1 MQALPPLPC
10 CPTQPYRCI
19 CAVSPLPLPARL
31 TAVRLTNM
39 LGGETKGPKPGL
51 GSLGG
56 AGKTPGAYT
65 PMRAALRGKPWL
77 LSRIC
82 GAVRAGAHRHGDAAP
97 LARAERGRL
106 EGDTGEISARRAA
119 QALLIWC
126 STSGPGARLSP
137 FLSTAETPEHLG
149 LSRA

>member
-1 MQALPPLPC
+1 
-10 CPTQPYRCI
+10 
-19 CAVSPLPLPARL
+19 
-31 TAVRLTNM
+31 M
-39 LGGETKGPKPGL
+39 LGGETKGPETGL
-51 GSLGG
+51 GSWGG
-56 AGKTPGAYT
+56 AGKNPGAYT
-65 PMRAALRGKPWL
+65 PMRAALRGNPSL
-77 LSRIC
+77 LPQIC

-97 LARAERGRL
+97 LARAERRRA
-106 EGDTGEISARRAA
+106 EGDAGEISARRAA